1 MDKKRNKVS
10 EAAELNQK
18 TGDVKKTGI
27 MLEALEDY
35 MDKLSPWERDEFIPS
50 VTDRFY
56 NFNKPLTE
64 RQFEVLENIY
74 RRYF

>member
-1 MDKKRNKVS
+1 VDKKRNKVS

>member
-56 NFNKPLTE
+56 NFNKPLTK